1 MPDMLLTN
9 VRPMGGESVDVLIVE
24 GHIARI
30 GAGLDAPDGVAV
42 EDGAGTLL
50 LPGLVEAHVHL
61 DKNVLG
67 LPWRSNSAGP
77 TIRQTIDN
85 ERTLRTDLGMDP
97 ARQSARLAALCVA
110 NGSTHI
116 RSHIDIDTT
125 HGLAG
130 VEGVLATKE
139 AFRDEVEIQTVAFP
153 QSGLLTRPGT
163 LELMAAALEMGVD
176 VVGGIDPC
184 TIEFDPKGHVDA
196 VFGLAEKFGRPVD
209 IHLHEPNELGLFSM
223 TLIAERTRALGMA
236 GKVAIS
242 HAFALGMAD
251 GAAVEAMLEV
261 LAASGVAIMTTG
273 PAGHPAP
280 PVKRLRAAGVD
291 VCAGSDNIRDLWSP
305 YGNGDMLD
313 RARLVGMRNWLAT
326 DDDLRLAFDLCSF
339 AGAKMLGL
347 SDFGLAPGD
356 VADAVLVEA
365 GSVAEAVVVAPPRK
379 LVLKRGRVVARDGR
393 TLRPAA

>member
-1 MPDMLLTN
+1 MPDLLLTN
-9 VRPMGGESVDVLIVE
+9 VRPMGGESLDVLIVD
-24 GHIARI
+24 GRFARI
-30 GAGLDAPDGVAV
+30 GTSLDAPDGVAV
-42 EDGAGTLL
+42 EDGTGALL

-67 LPWRSNSAGP
+67 LAWRSNSAGP

-85 ERTLRTDLGMDP
+85 ERRLRTELGMDP

-116 RSHIDIDTT
+116 RSHIDVDTT

-196 VFGLAEKFGRPVD
+196 VFGLAERFGRLVD

-223 TLIAERTRALGMA
+223 MLIAERTRALGMA

-251 GAAVEAMLEV
+251 TAAVDAMLEV

-280 PVKRLRAAGVD
+280 PVTRLRAAGVD

-313 RARLVGMRNWLAT
+313 RARLVGMRNGLST

-339 AGAKMLGL
+339 AGAKMMGL
-347 SDFGLAPGD
+347 SGYGLAVGD

-365 GSVAEAVVVAPPRK
+365 GSVPEAVAVAPPRK
-379 LVLKRGRVVARDGR
+379 LVVKRGRVVARDGR
-393 TLRPAA
+393 VLRAN